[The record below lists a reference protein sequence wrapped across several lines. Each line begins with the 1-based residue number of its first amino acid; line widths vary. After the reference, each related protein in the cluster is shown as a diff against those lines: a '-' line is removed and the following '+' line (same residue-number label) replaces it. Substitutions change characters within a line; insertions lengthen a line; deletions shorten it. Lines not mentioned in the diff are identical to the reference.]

1 MKLLQPR
8 PGNPAL
14 VCLPYNIDLQPETSG
29 RGSNGTAASTA
40 SQPVASRIPRLN
52 TESVLSGLSS
62 RDISAAGSASNQ
74 NSSQLDNALTNH
86 YPFQQSAATTPQLRQ
101 QRHPDNVLSDQYS
114 SALQQSRATAL
125 ELPLHEMSQL
135 RSGSSPEPSPSGMRH
150 FGSMMSSG
158 PSPASLDEISQVGI
172 EDRLAARSLRSES
185 QNLSDS
191 VQVTANSSPPTSSG
205 DRSLDPSDSV
215 SPSGRRHF
223 GSMIPSGPSPA
234 ALDEI
239 AARSLRTESQNLSDS
254 VQVTPNSSPPTS
266 SRDRSWDAAGLES
279 PRDFSY
285 GQE

>member
-1 MKLLQPR
+1 MASNVSR
-8 PGNPAL
+8 PGNSAPTR
-14 VCLPYNIDLQPETSG
+14 LPDNTDLQQETSG

-62 RDISAAGSASNQ
+62 RDISAAGSARNQ

-101 QRHPDNVLSDQYS
+101 QRHPDNVLSDRYS

-135 RSGSSPEPSPSGMRH
+135 RSGSSPEPSPSGIHH
-150 FGSMMSSG
+150 FGSMIPSG
-158 PSPASLDEISQVGI
+158 PSPASLDEISQLGI

-185 QNLSDS
+185 QNLS
-191 VQVTANSSPPTSSG
+191 A
-205 DRSLDPSDSV
+205 
-215 SPSGRRHF
+215 
-223 GSMIPSGPSPA
+223 
-234 ALDEI
+234 
-239 AARSLRTESQNLSDS
+239 S

-266 SRDRSWDAAGLES
+266 SRDRSWDAAGSES

>member
-1 MKLLQPR
+1 MASNVSR
-8 PGNPAL
+8 PGNSAPTR
-14 VCLPYNIDLQPETSG
+14 LPDNTDLQQETSG

-62 RDISAAGSASNQ
+62 RDISAAGSARNQ

-101 QRHPDNVLSDQYS
+101 QRHPDNVLSDRYS
-114 SALQQSRATAL
+114 SALQQNRATAL

-150 FGSMMSSG
+150 FGSMIPSGPSPASLDEMSQLRSGSSPEPSPSGIHHFGSMIPSG
-158 PSPASLDEISQVGI
+158 PSPASLDEISQLGI

-185 QNLSDS
+185 QNLS
-191 VQVTANSSPPTSSG
+191 A
-205 DRSLDPSDSV
+205 
-215 SPSGRRHF
+215 
-223 GSMIPSGPSPA
+223 
-234 ALDEI
+234 
-239 AARSLRTESQNLSDS
+239 S

-266 SRDRSWDAAGLES
+266 SRDRSWDAAGSES